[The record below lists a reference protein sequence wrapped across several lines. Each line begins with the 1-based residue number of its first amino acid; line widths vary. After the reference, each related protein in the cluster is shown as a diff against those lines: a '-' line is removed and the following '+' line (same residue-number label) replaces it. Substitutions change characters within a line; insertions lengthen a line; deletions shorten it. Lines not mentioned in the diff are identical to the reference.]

1 MKHFCARF
9 SIVSQVAV
17 LMLLLG
23 ICGVAGMSVSSWMAQ
38 SIQGNAHAINTSG
51 SLRMQSYRLLSMV
64 PLNANAD
71 SKRCLDELNN
81 DLNSPVLLSAVKEEH
96 LNTQFSALQQAWQGD
111 LRPALLAAQ
120 HSDDAR
126 DNVAKFV
133 GHLDELVSAIDHQT
147 EQRLTMVSMV
157 QKIFIILTLLL
168 LVGTV
173 VYLRRRLLHP
183 WRQLVGMSQAIGQ
196 GNFSQRFQQTDHQD
210 EMAILGSTLNAMS
223 SELSLM
229 YGKLEQLVE
238 QKTTDLQK
246 KNQVL
251 SYLYR
256 ASRQLHSRAPLCSRL
271 LPVLTEL
278 QELTP
283 LHSLQIRLYENNSD
297 EQFDE
302 LNCVET
308 QRPKHCPDTH
318 CVQCLNHSEHVP
330 NKPSAT
336 VSWSLN
342 DQSGRYGLILA
353 QLPEG
358 VTLQPEQKQLMMT
371 LSEQIT
377 STLALEQQADQQQQL
392 AVMEERSAIAR
403 ELHDSIAQ
411 SLSCLKMKISYLQ
424 MQSTAL
430 PDNIQTQLQEMRE
443 ELNAAYRQLRELLTT
458 FRLKLSEPGL
468 LAALQVT
475 VAEFNQR
482 FGFTIHFD
490 YQLPAKSVPSHQ
502 AIHLVQIAR
511 EALSNILKHA
521 QATQVDMTITLQD
534 DEIVMSICDNGL
546 GISTSPERQNHY
558 GLVIMSDRAQSLNG
572 ECRISRRESGGTE
585 VRVTFPQEL
594 R

>member
-1 MKHFCARF
+1 
-9 SIVSQVAV
+9 
-17 LMLLLG
+17 MLLLG
-23 ICGVAGMSVSSWMAQ
+23 ICGIAGMSVSSWMAQ

-51 SLRMQSYRLLSMV
+51 ALRMQSYRLLSMV

-96 LNTQFSALQQAWQGD
+96 LNKQFSALQQAWQGD

-120 HSDDAR
+120 HPDDAR

-183 WRQLVGMSQAIGQ
+183 WRQLVSMSQAIGQ

-318 CVQCLNHSEHVP
+318 CVQCLNHTDHAP
-330 NKPSAT
+330 NKPSST

-377 STLALEQQADQQQQL
+377 STLALEQQADQQHSW
-392 AVMEERSAIAR
+392 R
-403 ELHDSIAQ
+403 
-411 SLSCLKMKISYLQ
+411 
-424 MQSTAL
+424 
-430 PDNIQTQLQEMRE
+430 
-443 ELNAAYRQLRELLTT
+443 
-458 FRLKLSEPGL
+458 
-468 LAALQVT
+468 
-475 VAEFNQR
+475 
-482 FGFTIHFD
+482 
-490 YQLPAKSVPSHQ
+490 
-502 AIHLVQIAR
+502 
-511 EALSNILKHA
+511 
-521 QATQVDMTITLQD
+521 
-534 DEIVMSICDNGL
+534 
-546 GISTSPERQNHY
+546 
-558 GLVIMSDRAQSLNG
+558 
-572 ECRISRRESGGTE
+572 
-585 VRVTFPQEL
+585 
-594 R
+594 

>member
-1 MKHFCARF
+1 
-9 SIVSQVAV
+9 
-17 LMLLLG
+17 MLLLG
-23 ICGVAGMSVSSWMAQ
+23 IIGIAGMSVSGWMAQ

-64 PLNANAD
+64 PLNSSNQ
-71 SKRCLDELNN
+71 RYLDELEKS
-81 DLNSPVLLSAVKEEH
+81 LNSPVLLSAVKEEH
-96 LNTQFSALQQAWQGD
+96 LNGQFTALQRYWQEQ
-111 LRPALLAAQ
+111 LRPALIASKHPA
-120 HSDDAR
+120 DAR
-126 DNVAKFV
+126 ENVVRFV
-133 GHLDELVSAIDHQT
+133 GHLDELVSSIDHQT
-147 EQRLTMVSMV
+147 EQRLTMVGVV
-157 QKIFIILTLLL
+157 QKIFILLTLLL
-168 LVGTV
+168 LAGTV
-173 VYLRRRLLHP
+173 FYLRRRLLHP
-183 WRQLVGMSQAIGQ
+183 WRQLVSMSQTIGQ
-196 GNFSQRFQQTDHQD
+196 GNFSQRFQQTTHQD

-223 SELSLM
+223 SELLLM

-238 QKTTDLQK
+238 QKTNDLQK

-308 QRPKHCPDTH
+308 ERPLRCPDSH
-318 CVQCLNHSEHVP
+318 CVQCLNQPEHLHTA
-330 NKPSAT
+330 PSHT
-336 VSWSLN
+336 VSWRLN
-342 DQSGRYGLILA
+342 DQAGKYGLILA
-353 QLPEG
+353 QLPDG
-358 VTLQPEQKQLMMT
+358 FSLQPEQQQLMMT
-371 LSEQIT
+371 LAEQIT

-392 AVMEERSAIAR
+392 AVMEERSANAR

-430 PDNIQTQLQEMRE
+430 PDNIREQLQEMRE

-482 FGFTIHFD
+482 FGFDIQLD
-490 YQLPAKSVPSHQ
+490 YQLPAKSVPPHQ

-521 QATQVDMTITLQD
+521 QATQVDISVAMQND
-534 DEIVMSICDNGL
+534 DIVMCVRDNGL
-546 GISTSPERQNHY
+546 GISDTPERHNHY
-558 GLVIMSDRAQSLNG
+558 GLVIMSDRANSLNG
-572 ECRISRRESGGTE
+572 ECAISRRENGGTE
-585 VRVTFPQEL
+585 VRVVFPQES